1 MAQFS
6 VPPPAQ
12 PRRGRDFIARH
23 GETMF
28 NRIGRIQGDRL
39 DLHTPLTRRGF
50 AQAEAIGIA
59 LSAFLGPAPALT
71 LWSSPTG
78 RALQTLAVVTEHLAL
93 DWHATQVDP
102 RLIELGFGSWG
113 GQTLADLTA
122 RHGSV
127 VHPHG
132 MAIGAPDG
140 ETYPAMAARLAA
152 WLAETAAEE
161 GDRLILMHGLSSR
174 VLRGLLLGLPDDAHC
189 GVPVAE
195 RLPQG
200 SIVMV
205 EQGRE
210 TLIHR
215 GMGPAAA

>member
-1 MAQFS
+1 MTAPSAPSIRQ
-6 VPPPAQ
+6 
-12 PRRGRDFIARH
+12 GRDYIARH
-23 GETMF
+23 GETVF
-28 NRIGRIQGDRL
+28 NRIGRIQGDRA

-50 AQAEAIGIA
+50 AQADAIGEA
-59 LSAFLGPAPALT
+59 LRQRLGPTPALT

-78 RALQTLAVVTEHLAL
+78 RALQTLAVIAEHLEL
-93 DWHATQVDP
+93 DWHGTAQDV

-113 GQTLADLTA
+113 GRDHADLIA
-122 RHGSV
+122 AHGPI

-132 MAIGAPDG
+132 MTVGSPDG

-152 WLAETAAEE
+152 WLADTRDHD

-174 VLRGLLLGLPDDAHC
+174 VLRGLMLGLPDDPYC

-200 SIVMV
+200 SIVMI
-205 EQGRE
+205 EGGRE

-215 GMGPAAA
+215 ASA